1 MPMSVFDKLR
11 AWWGR
16 DAGETT
22 EEETHMTPEERAEA
36 ERDYQAIR
44 DDTYVENSRLGLG
57 AADYERDSEPP
68 R

>member
-1 MPMSVFDKLR
+1 MSIFSKLQ
-11 AWWGR
+11 AWWR
-16 DAGETT
+16 KDAVETA

-57 AADYERDSEPP
+57 SADYEGDSERP

>member
-1 MPMSVFDKLR
+1 
-11 AWWGR
+11 
-16 DAGETT
+16 
-22 EEETHMTPEERAEA
+22 MTPEERDEA
-36 ERDYQAIR
+36 ERDYEAFK

>member
-1 MPMSVFDKLR
+1 MSVFKKLR
-11 AWWGR
+11 TWWGKDTR
-16 DAGETT
+16 ETA

-57 AADYERDSEPP
+57 EADYERDSERP

>member
-1 MPMSVFDKLR
+1 MSIFSKLQ
-11 AWWGR
+11 AWWR
-16 DAGETT
+16 KDAVETA

-44 DDTYVENSRLGLG
+44 DDTKVQSGRFGLG
-57 AADYERDSEPP
+57 SADYERDSEPP

>member
-1 MPMSVFDKLR
+1 MSIFSKLQ
-11 AWWGR
+11 AWWR
-16 DAGETT
+16 KDAVETA

-44 DDTYVENSRLGLG
+44 DDTRVQSGRLGLG
-57 AADYERDSEPP
+57 SADYERDSEPP